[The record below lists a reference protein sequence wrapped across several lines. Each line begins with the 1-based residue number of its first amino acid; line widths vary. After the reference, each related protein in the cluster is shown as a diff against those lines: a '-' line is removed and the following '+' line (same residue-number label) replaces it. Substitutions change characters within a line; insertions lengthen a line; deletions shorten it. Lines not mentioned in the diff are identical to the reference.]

1 MNTEQALNILS
12 NLASICVK
20 KGGVFENLNEV
31 SSVNMALH
39 TLRESLL
46 VKTDE
51 TEDEK

>member
-39 TLRESLL
+39 TLRESL